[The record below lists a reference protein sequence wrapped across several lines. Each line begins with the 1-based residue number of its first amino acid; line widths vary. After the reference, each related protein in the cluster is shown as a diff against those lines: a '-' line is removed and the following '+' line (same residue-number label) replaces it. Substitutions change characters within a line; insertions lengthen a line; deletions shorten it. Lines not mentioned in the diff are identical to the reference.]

1 MRRLWDFK
9 HRESQYFTLQTTLSD
24 PELEQARK
32 IVASEI
38 ESDKHLFQN
47 NHPGLNST
55 QFFEVLEGA
64 KVFIG
69 LGFPFEGPSP
79 IEALQAGCYFINPIW
94 EPPIGRSLDGPN
106 SKEYIR
112 GFFSGKPTLRK
123 LESQVPYLATINRN
137 GITGIFESLWIW
149 QTVRSSLKS
158 TDKIITTKIDDLEHN
173 ADLIEKLERIKTE
186 TQFERVVLNE
196 FTPNGLQRR
205 IHGLFQKS
213 FCWTYNLY
221 FLMILPKWIK
231 CCIFIWV
238 LKWGVYRNILVRDF
252 WTLATWV
259 TVVHNKYHFIE
270 DH

>member
-1 MRRLWDFK
+1 MK

-24 PELEQARK
+24 SELEQARK

-38 ESDKHLFQN
+38 ESDKPFLPN

-123 LESQVPYLATINRN
+123 LESQVPYLATIDRNR
-137 GITGIFESLWIW
+137 
-149 QTVRSSLKS
+149 V
-158 TDKIITTKIDDLEHN
+158 TKILGR
-173 ADLIEKLERIKTE
+173 L
-186 TQFERVVLNE
+186 
-196 FTPNGLQRR
+196 
-205 IHGLFQKS
+205 
-213 FCWTYNLY
+213 
-221 FLMILPKWIK
+221 
-231 CCIFIWV
+231 
-238 LKWGVYRNILVRDF
+238 
-252 WTLATWV
+252 
-259 TVVHNKYHFIE
+259 
-270 DH
+270 